1 MRVKTQKGLFPLVLF
16 LCRET
21 RVFTFVGTLPGCR
34 SGTGMIAGVCALP
47 MHQAVAEDHGQ
58 RAGSRNSGV
67 TERRVRD
74 NGRLA
79 GGGPGALRAQRL
91 QPLHRQCLGECP
103 GRRMLLRVPRAG
115 SRACCFACASA
126 LLYQVMAAY
135 EAIRHRE
142 NNHGII
148 VTSAVVLQTRQCRRC
163 GEELA
168 AVQDCSAAGMSDAAE
183 EVAWPA
189 LRVVAPQ
196 PSCAA
201 ARARAGGDA
210 DGGPLSPA
218 VAAVGSETAAAVNLL
233 SMSVRDSDLPGAPA
247 DCGGRQGP
255 GARAWAGPRA
265 AQPARPAPEGAA
277 AAGAAAAAGPDART
291 YAPTDARAAGRSPA
305 AERCMRGSPAAE
317 AAGRAPAAPA
327 CSDRYG
333 WGPLPLAADE
343 EERRLG
349 DPGAAAAAEA
359 EGAALREARDGAA
372 REAAAADAAVAA
384 VAKARAP
391 RAALCVVHHAKSG
404 DTIRLV
410 QHWPA
415 VAPRKRAPFARSLP
429 GV

>member
-1 MRVKTQKGLFPLVLF
+1 
-16 LCRET
+16 
-21 RVFTFVGTLPGCR
+21 
-34 SGTGMIAGVCALP
+34 
-47 MHQAVAEDHGQ
+47 
-58 RAGSRNSGV
+58 
-67 TERRVRD
+67 
-74 NGRLA
+74 
-79 GGGPGALRAQRL
+79 
-91 QPLHRQCLGECP
+91 
-103 GRRMLLRVPRAG
+103 
-115 SRACCFACASA
+115 
-126 LLYQVMAAY
+126 MAAY
-135 EAIRHRE
+135 EASRHRE

-148 VTSAVVLQTRQCRRC
+148 VTPAVVLQTRQCRRC
-163 GEELA
+163 GGELA

-305 AERCMRGSPAAE
+305 AERCARGSPAAE

-391 RAALCVVHHAKSG
+391 GGCALRGASCEERGCNPPCPALAGCCTPKARASCAQLAGCEKRWPGPCHESGAELACAAQILAVKQAAATRARAAAAAAAQSLEAFLGRTSLDG
-404 DTIRLV
+404 
-410 QHWPA
+410 
-415 VAPRKRAPFARSLP
+415 ARSP
-429 GV
+429 HKKARRGQAHAPP